1 MPRLLL
7 FAAAL
12 FVTVGACAQPEP
24 AAPASA
30 AASADPETT
39 VETEAGT
46 LGVYEVATGLDHPW
60 GLAFLPDGRALVTER
75 AGRLHLLGDGTLDV
89 VAGTPEVADSGQGGL
104 LDVAL
109 DPDFDTNGLVYLT
122 YAKPGPGG
130 AATAIGR
137 GRLEGGALAGFED
150 LWVQA
155 PFESGGRHFGSR
167 IAFAPDGALLVST
180 GDRGQ
185 EDPAQDLGNT
195 VGTIVR
201 LNRDGSVP
209 DDNPFVGQDGAEPEI
224 WAYGIRNA
232 QSLAVHPATG
242 EIWEAEFGPRGGDE
256 LNLIERGANYGWP
269 LVSAGSEY
277 SGASIPDP
285 STRPDLTAAVRDWS
299 PVISPSGMLFY
310 TSDTIP
316 EWTGSLMLGSL
327 GRQGIVRL
335 ELDGDAVTHEETV
348 ELGVRIRDVEQ
359 GPDGAVYVLTDDTDG
374 AVWRL
379 APLPTDAAE

>member
-1 MPRLLL
+1 
-7 FAAAL
+7 
-12 FVTVGACAQPEP
+12 V
-24 AAPASA
+24 
-30 AASADPETT
+30 
-39 VETEAGT
+39 
-46 LGVYEVATGLDHPW
+46 
-60 GLAFLPDGRALVTER
+60 
-75 AGRLHLLGDGTLDV
+75 
-89 VAGTPEVADSGQGGL
+89 PEVADSGQGGL

-109 DPDFDTNGLVYLT
+109 DPDFETNGLVYLT

-137 GRLEGGALAGFED
+137 GRLEGGALVGFED

-185 EDPAQDLGNT
+185 EEPAQDLGNT

-232 QSLAVHPATG
+232 QSLAVDPTTG

-256 LNLIERGANYGWP
+256 LNLIRRGVNYGWP
-269 LVSAGSEY
+269 LVSSGSEY
-277 SGASIPDP
+277 SGAPIPDP

-310 TSDTIP
+310 TADAIP
-316 EWTGSLMLGSL
+316 AWTGSLMLGSL

-379 APLPTDAAE
+379 APLPTDATE